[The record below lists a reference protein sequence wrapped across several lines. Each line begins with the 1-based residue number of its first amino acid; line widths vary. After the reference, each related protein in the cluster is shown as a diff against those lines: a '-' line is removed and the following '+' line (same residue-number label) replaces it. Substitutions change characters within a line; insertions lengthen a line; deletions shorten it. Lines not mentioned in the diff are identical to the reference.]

1 MKKKKIFYLFLSL
14 LILSILA
21 INCPRKSEKRRVKLT
36 YLMWGR
42 AEEIS
47 AVKGFI
53 DEFEKRFPDI
63 KVEVIHAQEY
73 YSKLQTMM
81 SAGTPPDVMY
91 MGSDYFPGYVSK
103 GTLLDLT
110 PFIKNDPD
118 TNLPPFNINDY
129 FPEVV
134 KPFIYKGRYYG
145 IPKDFT
151 TLALY
156 YNKDIFDKMGIKYPK
171 EGWTW
176 KDFKETAIKLT
187 QDFNGDGLIDQFGF
201 VLELWLGYWISWI
214 RQNGGKVYDEATGK
228 YVIGKEPYLSRN
240 AEAIKFLYDLMYKYH
255 CVPTLQE
262 TRDMGTSQLFETG
275 KVGMCTY
282 GRWRTL
288 ELKHASFRWD
298 VAPLPRGKKKASVL
312 FTVCYSISSQS
323 KHKKEAWKLVKFLV
337 GEIGQKFTAQSGL
350 AVPSLKSIAYSDY
363 YLKPPGIPVVNAAI
377 FRDQIPFAR
386 VTPPHPRA
394 PELNEIIERHME
406 EIFVKHKPI
415 KKELKAIQKEIDEL
429 IHSKYEI

>member
-1 MKKKKIFYLFLSL
+1 
-14 LILSILA
+14 
-21 INCPRKSEKRRVKLT
+21 
-36 YLMWGR
+36 
-42 AEEIS
+42 
-47 AVKGFI
+47 
-53 DEFEKRFPDI
+53 
-63 KVEVIHAQEY
+63 
-73 YSKLQTMM
+73 M

-91 MGSDYFPGYVSK
+91 MGSDYFPGYVIK

-118 TNLPPFNINDY
+118 TNLPPFNIDDY

-228 YVIGKEPYLSRN
+228 YVIGK
-240 AEAIKFLYDLMYKYH
+240 
-255 CVPTLQE
+255 
-262 TRDMGTSQLFETG
+262 
-275 KVGMCTY
+275 
-282 GRWRTL
+282 
-288 ELKHASFRWD
+288 
-298 VAPLPRGKKKASVL
+298 
-312 FTVCYSISSQS
+312 
-323 KHKKEAWKLVKFLV
+323 
-337 GEIGQKFTAQSGL
+337 
-350 AVPSLKSIAYSDY
+350 
-363 YLKPPGIPVVNAAI
+363 
-377 FRDQIPFAR
+377 
-386 VTPPHPRA
+386 
-394 PELNEIIERHME
+394 
-406 EIFVKHKPI
+406 
-415 KKELKAIQKEIDEL
+415 
-429 IHSKYEI
+429 